1 MAQIVDSDTTHA
13 SSPPP
18 MDFEPTPAISGPMLN
33 RSEASSIIPQH
44 CDVASGISVRY
55 IHCQNLF
62 TFQAEE
68 KILLNIAPTTT
79 LEELIA
85 LISSAEGI
93 VTGDWMLE
101 LFFGEGYPLDPNEIT
116 LKGDYVMQWN
126 IQLGTKFNSCPNLHV
141 YFNINCVFCVCIHY
155 T

>member
-1 MAQIVDSDTTHA
+1 MAQIVDSDTTRA
-13 SSPPP
+13 SSPLP
-18 MDFEPTPAISGPMLN
+18 MDFEPTPAISGPMLD
-33 RSEASSIIPQH
+33 RSEASSIVPQH
-44 CDVASGISVRY
+44 CDTASGISVRY

-62 TFQAEE
+62 AFQAEE

-85 LISSAEGI
+85 VISSAEGI

-116 LKGDYVMQWN
+116 LKGDYAMQWN
-126 IQLGTKFNSCPNLHV
+126 IQLGTDSILAPTYMYTFL
-141 YFNINCVFCVCIHY
+141 CVCIHY
-155 T
+155 I